1 MVDYQSHYRVY
12 PHGITIDTSRVGVKN
27 LRELYHE
34 EGRKVFKDRHD
45 RPVHDCRH
53 EIVKDHTDRQEFE
66 TWVLS
71 HGITETYRAVDELHD
86 KNEDPAPGTKKPDKL
101 LYKIGECG
109 ALPADFFYPRG
120 ICTTMDCEILVAD
133 SMNHRVQHLNQFGVY
148 VKQVGSLGDGE
159 TQFNEP
165 CDVLEIP
172 NGDIAVADKKNK
184 RVQVLAENFE
194 YKYTVAVPGEPFS
207 LACDR
212 EMNVAVATTQKN
224 VHMFNAY
231 EGELFH
237 TFRVGAK
244 GKSKYG
250 PVHIAMTQDSE
261 IIVSDPEDGR
271 VYTYN
276 IEGKCLGCFF
286 PQSHTAGLAV
296 QAGGVCVTPLGQIL
310 LVDSLNHVVNLYSES
325 GDFLQQVLTP
335 TDDAGTIHSLAL
347 GLEGHMVATEFSV
360 GGEHCVKIFRYRQC
374 PCHEGKTPGSKRRT
388 PVASPN
394 M

>member
-12 PHGITIDTSRVGVKN
+12 PHGLTIDPPRVGVKN

-34 EGRKVFKDRHD
+34 EGRKTFRNRHD
-45 RPVHDCRH
+45 RPVHDGRH
-53 EIVKDHTDRQEFE
+53 DIMKDHTDRREFE

-86 KNEDPAPGTKKPDKL
+86 KNEDPSPGTKKPDKM

-109 ALPADFFYPRG
+109 SGPGDFSYPRG
-120 ICTTMDCEILVAD
+120 ICTTMDCDILVAD
-133 SMNHRVQHLNQFGVY
+133 SMNHRVQHLNQCGVY
-148 VKQVGSLGDGE
+148 IKQVGSLGTGQ

-165 CDVLEIP
+165 CDVLELP
-172 NGDIAVADKKNK
+172 NGDVAVADKKNK

-194 YKYTVAVPGEPFS
+194 FKYSVSVPGEPFS

-212 EMNVAVATTQKN
+212 EMNVAVATIQKS
-224 VHMFNAY
+224 VHLFNAY
-231 EGELFH
+231 EGKLFRSFH
-237 TFRVGAK
+237 IGLK
-244 GKSKYG
+244 GKGGG
-250 PVHIAMTQDSE
+250 PVQIGMTQDSE

-271 VYTYN
+271 VYMYSS
-276 IEGKCLGCFF
+276 EGTSLGRFY

-310 LVDSLNHVVNLYSES
+310 LVDTLNHVVNLYTES

-335 TDDAGTIHSLAL
+335 TDDAGNIHSLAL
-347 GLEGHMVATEFSV
+347 GLEGHMVATELSV

-374 PCHEGKTPGSKRRT
+374 PCYEGKTPGSKRRT